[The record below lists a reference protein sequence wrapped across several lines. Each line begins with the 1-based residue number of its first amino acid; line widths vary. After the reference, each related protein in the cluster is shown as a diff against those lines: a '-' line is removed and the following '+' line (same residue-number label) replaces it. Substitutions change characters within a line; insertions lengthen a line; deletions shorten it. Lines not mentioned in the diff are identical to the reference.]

1 MSEEA
6 DSGPVEPALPSYA
19 GAVQRRQFKRIKMGL
34 LMASMAACLS
44 VTLLGAVCS
53 GVAAL
58 VDGLLGMSANS
69 SFLRSGGGFMNGLY
83 GGAQLA
89 TYNFFLFFI
98 TVPAA
103 WLALGLSIGR
113 LPYRGIVR
121 RPPYVRWGAIWG
133 AILVGTTTGGFGFLG
148 GFLSGLGALL
158 SGGMIGAVA
167 GAGCGLLFHAIV
179 KPANQ
184 IADVDVNVF

>member
-1 MSEEA
+1 MSEESG
-6 DSGPVEPALPSYA
+6 SGPIEPALPSYA
-19 GAVQRRQFKRIKMGL
+19 GAVQRRQFKRIKTGL

-44 VTLLGAVCS
+44 VTLLGAVFS
-53 GVAAL
+53 SVSAL
-58 VDGLLGMSANS
+58 VDGLLGTTTP
-69 SFLRSGGGFMNGLY
+69 SFLRSGGGFISGLY

-121 RPPYVRWGAIWG
+121 RPPYVRWGSIWG

-158 SGGMIGAVA
+158 SGGMIGALA
-167 GAGCGLLFHAIV
+167 GAGCGLLFYAIV